1 MFMVIVMNGFLIGV
15 FIIIIF
21 VIILGIYYV
30 YLFNKIN
37 ESIIR
42 IDEAESRI
50 DTNLRDKFD
59 LLNRSVTLF
68 KSKIELNPDDFKELE
83 KLRTKKLSNFDLDR
97 ELVKVHNEFLT
108 IYENNPILRESDEI
122 YKANRQLDIIDEEL
136 VTLRNYYNAN
146 IVNYNGMIKKFPTNI
161 IANIKKY
168 KEKLFYDLKN
178 MKDDNYED
186 FKL

>member
-1 MFMVIVMNGFLIGV
+1 MNGFLIV
-15 FIIIIF
+15 IFLIIILA
-21 VIILGIYYV
+21 IILGIYYI

-42 IDEAESRI
+42 IEEAESRI

-68 KSKIELNPDDFKELE
+68 KSKIELAPENFKDLI
-83 KLRTKKLSNFDLDR
+83 KLRTKKLSNFELDR
-97 ELVKVHNEFLT
+97 ELVKIHNEFIT
-108 IYENNPILRESDEI
+108 VYENNPSLRESDEI
-122 YKANRQLDIIDEEL
+122 YKASRQLEIIDEEL

-168 KEKLFYDLKN
+168 KEKLFYDLKD

>member
-1 MFMVIVMNGFLIGV
+1 MNGFLIV
-15 FIIIIF
+15 IFLIIILA
-21 VIILGIYYV
+21 IILGIYYI

-59 LLNRSVTLF
+59 LLNRSVSLF
-68 KSKIELNPDDFKELE
+68 KSKIELEQDNFKELV

-97 ELVKVHNEFLT
+97 ELVNVYNEFLT
-108 IYENNPILRESDEI
+108 IYEKNPVLRESDEV
-122 YKANRQLDIIDEEL
+122 YKVSKQLEIINEEL
-136 VTLRNYYNAN
+136 ITLRNYYNAN
-146 IVNYNGMIKKFPTNI
+146 IINYNSMIKKFPTNI
-161 IANIKKY
+161 IAKFKKY
-168 KEKLFYDLKN
+168 KERLFYDLKD
-178 MKDDNYED
+178 MKDDNYDD

>member
-1 MFMVIVMNGFLIGV
+1 MSGFLI
-15 FIIIIF
+15 FIF
-21 VIILGIYYV
+21 VVILLVIGLGIYYI

-50 DTNLRDKFD
+50 DNNLRDKFD
-59 LLNRSVTLF
+59 LLNRSVVLF
-68 KSKIELNPDDFKELE
+68 KSKIELAPDDFKDLI

-97 ELVKVHNEFLT
+97 ELVKLHNEFVT
-108 IYENNPILRESDEI
+108 IYENNPSLRESDEI
-122 YKANRQLDIIDEEL
+122 YKASRQLEIIDEEL
-136 VTLRNYYNAN
+136 LTLRNYYNAN

-168 KEKLFYDLKN
+168 KEKLFYDLKD

>member
-1 MFMVIVMNGFLIGV
+1 MNGFLIV
-15 FIIIIF
+15 IFLIIILA
-21 VIILGIYYV
+21 IILGIYYI

-42 IDEAESRI
+42 IEEAESRI

-68 KSKIELNPDDFKELE
+68 KSKIELSPENFKDLI
-83 KLRTKKLSNFDLDR
+83 KLRTKKISNFELDR
-97 ELVKVHNEFLT
+97 ELVKIHNEFIA
-108 IYENNPILRESDEI
+108 IYENNPSLRENDEI
-122 YKANRQLDIIDEEL
+122 YKASRQLEIIDEEL

-168 KEKLFYDLKN
+168 KEKLFYDLKD